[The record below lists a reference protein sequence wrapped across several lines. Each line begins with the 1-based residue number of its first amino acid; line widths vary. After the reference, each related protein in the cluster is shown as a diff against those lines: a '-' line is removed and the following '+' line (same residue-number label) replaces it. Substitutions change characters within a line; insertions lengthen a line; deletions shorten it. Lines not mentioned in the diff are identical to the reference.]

1 VRLLLDAGALIG
13 IERHDRRVSGLIELG
28 RRAGASLLTVAPVV
42 GQAWRGGTRQASL
55 ARTLPMMEVRST
67 TLSDAQAAGVLLG
80 ESGTRDVVD
89 ALLADCALPGDQV
102 LTSDPDDLARLLAA
116 RAVGALVV
124 QV

>member
-28 RRAGASLLTVAPVV
+28 RRAGGSLLTVAPVV
-42 GQAWRGGTRQASL
+42 GQVWRGGTRQASL

-80 ESGTRDVVD
+80 ESGTDVVD

-124 QV
+124 RV

>member
-1 VRLLLDAGALIG
+1 MRLLLDAGALIG

-28 RRAGASLLTVAPVV
+28 RRAGGSLLTVAPVV
-42 GQAWRGGTRQASL
+42 GQIWRGGTRQASL

-124 QV
+124 RV